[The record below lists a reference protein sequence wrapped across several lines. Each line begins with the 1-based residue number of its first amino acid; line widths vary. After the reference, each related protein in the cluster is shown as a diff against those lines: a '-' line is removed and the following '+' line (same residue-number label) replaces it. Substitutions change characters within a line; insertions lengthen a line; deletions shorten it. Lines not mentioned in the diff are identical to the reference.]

1 MTLFVVCESGFMQK
15 NKGVV
20 RVFAETTRDIIQN
33 IQQKHEFIYSSKINE
48 TVKEYNEFENLE
60 IDITEME
67 RIFRE
72 EFSSEIIKKI

>member
-1 MTLFVVCESGFMQK
+1 MQK

-33 IQQKHEFIYSSKINE
+33 IQQKHEFIDSAKINE

-72 EFSSEIIKKI
+72 EFSSEIIKN